1 MKKKKNYLDFVPV
14 CAPGYSWKLNEKKL
28 VEIEVQNKGFYNW
41 LAQKFFKRPKVSY
54 ISLDEYGSFVW
65 QQMDGQRTIYDISF
79 LVKERYGEG
88 KYRNS
93 QDFHYDADK
102 RASKHQSP
110 GQVAA
115 HNALYDHLH

>member
-1 MKKKKNYLDFVPV
+1 MKKKKNYLDYVPV

-79 LVKERYGEG
+79 LVKERYGEEAEPLLPRLT
-88 KYRNS
+88 KFFQILYQN
-93 QDFHYDADK
+93 HYIGYSTPLEKKKQA
-102 RASKHQSP
+102 
-110 GQVAA
+110 
-115 HNALYDHLH
+115 